1 VKQGSTGLPESFSKI
16 LVVKPSSLGDIV
28 HSLPFLHSFQT
39 CFPDT
44 GVHWVVA
51 QGFEEIFERH
61 PMVKKLWIINKDE
74 WKKLGSAKDTL
85 RELKGLFRG
94 LRDQKYDL
102 VVDLQGL
109 FRSGVITAATKA
121 PVRIGFREA
130 REGSRMFYTHTVT
143 GGRDLHAIDRYLKI
157 ADYLGC
163 DTSDIRFPFPPLN
176 EVSFSEPLPGKYA
189 VFVPGARWH
198 TKKWPPE
205 KFGRL
210 AGLLPFTVVVV
221 GGKSDIDLGNKIVRL
236 SGGKAVSLAG
246 STDLRQL
253 IKILQG
259 AEFVVS
265 NDSGPMHIAAALG
278 RRVYAL
284 FGPTEASRTGPY
296 GKGHLIIR
304 ADVEC
309 SPCFRKKCNDL
320 KCMERL
326 SVQQVF
332 QAIRL
337 SFS

>member
-1 VKQGSTGLPESFSKI
+1 MRQGSTGLPENFAKI

-28 HSLPFLHSFQT
+28 HSLPVLHSLQT
-39 CFPDT
+39 CFPDAS
-44 GVHWVVA
+44 VHWVVA
-51 QGFEEIFERH
+51 KGFEEMFKGH
-61 PMVKKLWIINKDE
+61 QLVKKLWIINKDE
-74 WKKLGSAKDTL
+74 WKKLGHAKGTI
-85 RELKGLFRG
+85 RELKELSRA
-94 LRDQKYDL
+94 LKDEKYDL

-109 FRSGVITAATKA
+109 LRSGVITAATKA

-130 REGSRMFYTHTVT
+130 REGSRMFYTHTVI
-143 GGRDLHAIDRYLKI
+143 GGKGLHAVDRYLKI
-157 ADYLGC
+157 AESLGC
-163 DTSDIRFPFPPLN
+163 DTSDVRFPFPPLH
-176 EVSFSEPLPGKYA
+176 EVSFSESLPGKYA

-210 AGLLPFTVVVV
+210 AGLMPFTVVVV
-221 GGKSDIDLGNKIVRL
+221 GGRNDIDLGNEIVRL

-246 STDLRQL
+246 STGLRQL
-253 IKILQG
+253 IKILHG

-265 NDSGPMHIAAALG
+265 NDSGPLHIAAALG
-278 RRVYAL
+278 RPVYAL
-284 FGPTEASRTGPY
+284 FGPTDASRTGPY

-309 SPCFRKKCNDL
+309 SPCFRKKCDDV

-326 SVQQVF
+326 SVKQVY
-332 QAIRL
+332 QAIQL